1 MDIEKEAKI
10 RDEEAQSCEQADEGE
25 EGESDGGLPKG
36 GLGDSV
42 QKR

>member
-1 MDIEKEAKI
+1 MKKLSLVS
-10 RDEEAQSCEQADEGE
+10 RADEGE